1 MSEINPSNTT
11 GLTFE
16 KVLRV
21 IHKNARQSRAEYQRF
36 QKLLD
41 KSRKVSKKRF
51 KEIDKQFAESREE
64 LAESR
69 KQIAEIKEIIRQTGE
84 QMKQTDERMKQTD
97 EQMKQTDE
105 RMKQTDERM
114 KQTDERMD
122 RMLNELH
129 QQTKRT
135 DIELGR
141 LGNRFGEMIEHLVAA
156 GVADRFNEMGY
167 HFHGVSAGNFKA
179 KDEKGQTIAEV
190 DILLENDDFFV
201 ALEIKAKPRM
211 DDIADHIDQLKIL
224 QQYFAKHRGKEK
236 KVIGAIAGA
245 VFADHIK
252 KAVIANGLYA
262 IVQSGDT
269 IKIDVPK
276 DFQPKLF

>member
-1 MSEINPSNTT
+1 MSKINPSNAT

-21 IHKNARQSRAEYQRF
+21 IHKNARQSRTEYQRF

-41 KSRKVSKKRF
+41 KSRRVSKKRF

-64 LAESR
+64 FAESR

-105 RMKQTDERM
+105 RM
-114 KQTDERMD
+114 D
-122 RMLNELH
+122 RILNELH

-201 ALEIKAKPRM
+201 AVEIKSKPRM